1 MGLLMWVNV
10 ALAAANAVLALA
22 LTTVYAR
29 NHRRIGSP
37 MTLGLVLFGAFFVL
51 HNALVAYHYLAMMP
65 EFVAVKEGWL
75 LLEGILQAG
84 GLGALLYA
92 TWR

>member
-10 ALAAANAVLALA
+10 ALAGLNALMALVLGA
-22 LTTVYAR
+22 VYAR
-29 NHRRIGSP
+29 NHRRIRSP
-37 MTLGLVLFGAFFVL
+37 MTLGLLLFAAFFVL
-51 HNALVAYHYLAMMP
+51 HNLLVAYHFLAMMP
-65 EFVAVKEGWL
+65 EFLAVKEVWL
-75 LLEGILQAG
+75 TVEGLMQTG